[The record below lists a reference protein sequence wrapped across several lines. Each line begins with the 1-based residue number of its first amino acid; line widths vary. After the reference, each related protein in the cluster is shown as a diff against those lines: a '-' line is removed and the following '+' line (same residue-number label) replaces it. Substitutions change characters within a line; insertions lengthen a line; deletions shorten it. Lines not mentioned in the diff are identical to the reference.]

1 LRPEAA
7 SAWLPRREQAE
18 KTMIGMAGRWVG
30 AGALALLAWIGAAAA
45 QEADVLLSYEAI
57 PSVQVPLNLDAAT
70 YAQREAVTQAALET
84 IAPRVFAAAGVDPAG
99 VETDLTPGGYLLKT
113 NASLQARAPVDQATA
128 TRLAAA
134 LGYVFRQWSVLVTTF
149 DAAEGGT
156 AYVSVGFPEGALT
169 AEVAQAFFEAAAAVD
184 QGLGGGYTAFGDDML
199 FLNVRD
205 GEGRPYSGLEDIAF
219 AARLGQ
225 AAGAFTQP
233 PAQVVDAGRAEARF
247 VENDW
252 DAASDGENYAATL
265 ADPALVEKLDGLR
278 AEHTALVERM
288 AAEFGWR

>member
-7 SAWLPRREQAE
+7 SASLARRVQVERP
-18 KTMIGMAGRWVG
+18 MIGTAGRWIG
-30 AGALALLAWIGAAAA
+30 AGAMALAAWAGAAAA

-84 IAPRVFAAAGVDPAG
+84 IAPKVFAAAGVDPAT

-205 GEGRPYSGLEDIAF
+205 GEGEPYSGLDDIVF

-225 AAGAFTQP
+225 AAGAFGQG
-233 PAQVVDAGRAEARF
+233 AKVVDAGRAEARF

-252 DAASDGENYAATL
+252 DAASDGEGYAATL
-265 ADPALVEKLDGLR
+265 ADPALVATLDGLR

-288 AAEFGWR
+288 GAEFGWR

>member
-1 LRPEAA
+1 
-7 SAWLPRREQAE
+7 
-18 KTMIGMAGRWVG
+18 MIGTAGRWIG
-30 AGALALLAWIGAAAA
+30 AGALALGAWIGAAAA

-84 IAPRVFAAAGVDPAG
+84 IAPKVFAAAGVDPAT

-205 GEGRPYSGLEDIAF
+205 GEGKPYSGLDDIVF

-225 AAGAFTQP
+225 AAGAFGQG
-233 PAQVVDAGRAEARF
+233 ARVVDAGRAEARF

-252 DAASDGENYAATL
+252 DAASDGEDYAATL
-265 ADPALVEKLDGLR
+265 ADPALVAALDGLR
-278 AEHTALVERM
+278 AEHTALVARM
-288 AAEFGWR
+288 GAAFGWR

>member
-7 SAWLPRREQAE
+7 SASLARLGQAE
-18 KTMIGMAGRWVG
+18 RTMIGTAER
-30 AGALALLAWIGAAAA
+30 WIGAAAMALAAWGAAA

-70 YAQREAVTQAALET
+70 WDQREAVTRAALET
-84 IAPRVFAAAGVDPAG
+84 IAPKVFAAVGVDPAA

-113 NASLQARAPVDQATA
+113 NASLQARAPVDPATA

-169 AEVAQAFFEAAAAVD
+169 AELAQAFFEAAAAVD

-205 GEGRPYSGLEDIAF
+205 GEGQPYSGLDDIAF

-225 AAGAFTQP
+225 AAGAFGQG
-233 PAQVVDAGRAEARF
+233 ARVVDAGRAEARF

-252 DAASDGENYAATL
+252 EAASDGEDYAATL
-265 ADPALVEKLDGLR
+265 AAPALVEKLDALR
-278 AEHTALVERM
+278 GEHTALVERM
-288 AAEFGWR
+288 GAGFGWR

>member
-1 LRPEAA
+1 
-7 SAWLPRREQAE
+7 
-18 KTMIGMAGRWVG
+18 MIGTAGRWLG
-30 AGALALLAWIGAAAA
+30 AGALALAAWTGAA

-57 PSVQVPLNLDAAT
+57 PSVQIPLNLDAAT
-70 YAQREAVTQAALET
+70 YAQREALTQAALET
-84 IAPRVFAAAGVDPAG
+84 IAPRVIAAAGVDPAG

-113 NASLQARAPVDQATA
+113 NASLQARAAVDPATA
-128 TRLAAA
+128 TRLAAS
-134 LGYVFRQWSVLVTTF
+134 LGYVFRQWSVLVTAF

-169 AEVAQAFFEAAAAVD
+169 AELAQDFFEAAAAVD

-205 GEGRPYSGLEDIAF
+205 GEGAPYSGLDDIAF

-225 AAGAFTQP
+225 AAGAFGQG
-233 PAQVVDAGRAEARF
+233 ARVADAGRAEARF

-252 DAASDGENYAATL
+252 EAASDGEDYAATL
-265 ADPALVEKLDGLR
+265 ADPALVAALDGLR

-288 AAEFGWR
+288 GAAFGWR